1 MSSVYQNE
9 DLQYESLLDSLDY
22 CTEYFEQLS
31 DKEST
36 PILEMCK
43 QVLEDKIGCD
53 VKEIKKTMELK

>member
-36 PILEMCK
+36 PILEMWYM
-43 QVLEDKIGCD
+43 IGLNGPGILRRD
-53 VKEIKKTMELK
+53 L